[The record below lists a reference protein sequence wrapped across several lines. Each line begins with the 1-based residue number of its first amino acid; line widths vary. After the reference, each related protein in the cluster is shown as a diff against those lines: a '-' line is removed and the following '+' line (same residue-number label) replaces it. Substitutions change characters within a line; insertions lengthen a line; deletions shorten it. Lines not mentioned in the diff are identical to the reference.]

1 MIDGLPNLAFLCRNK
16 GVTLQKIGQQTKISL
31 RYLEAIEAGNTS
43 CLPGGVYNNSY
54 LRQYA
59 RAIDYDEDGLLEFYS
74 PARLIART
82 ANPQEAK
89 PAWILAL
96 RTWAMRLR

>member
-1 MIDGLPNLAFLCRNK
+1 MIDGLPDLGCLRRNK
-16 GVTLQKIGQQTKISL
+16 GLTLQQIAQQTKISL

-59 RAIDYDEDGLLEFYS
+59 RAIDYDEDGLLEFFS
-74 PARLIART
+74 TARLITRT
-82 ANPQEAK
+82 AVHQKAK
-89 PAWILAL
+89 LDWRVAL
-96 RTWAMRLR
+96 RAWAMRLR